1 MRWPAHVCAIVF
13 AGLAWG
19 TANPTYAEGPVNEW
33 AVVES
38 YALANVS
45 AEDGARLIRQMIPAE
60 AAFDVVPDTR
70 SNSLIVAG
78 PPRIQA
84 RVAQA
89 VADLDLRRVEPAVF
103 EGFDDAEPLPTGPQ
117 LKARVVKLS
126 HVDCEEVARQVRSL
140 FEAKDGQHKATW
152 FSPGNAVLLR
162 STAVELDQMEAI
174 IVQLDVPSAEEKPS
188 PIRVETTVI
197 HIQHAVA
204 GELAS
209 VLRDIASPRRGGRRG
224 SIVPRVIVEER
235 LNSLV
240 LKGSP
245 HQVSDLK
252 LLVEQLDVP
261 AGPLP
266 VGEL

>member
-1 MRWPAHVCAIVF
+1 MRWHTHVCAIVF
-13 AGLAWG
+13 AGLSWVS
-19 TANPTYAEGPVNEW
+19 ANPTYAEGQANEW
-33 AVVES
+33 AVVEA

-45 AEDGARLIRQMIPAE
+45 AEDGARLLRQMIPAE
-60 AAFDVVPDTR
+60 AAFDVVPDAR

-89 VADLDLRRVEPAVF
+89 VADLDLRRVEPAVLV
-103 EGFDDAEPLPTGPQ
+103 GFDDAEPLPTGPQ
-117 LKARVVKLS
+117 MKARVVKLS

-174 IVQLDVPSAEEKPS
+174 IVQLDVPSAAEKPT
-188 PIRVETTVI
+188 PIRVETIVI

-204 GELAS
+204 SELAE
-209 VLRDIASPRRGGRRG
+209 VLSSLARPRGPQRR
-224 SIVPRVIVEER
+224 SSSAPRIIVEER